1 MKVGKLNRDE
11 LAKEL
16 FKIGSELE
24 NYNFDMF
31 YDIQTIMN
39 LNREKRGVTE
49 EAQKDVMHL
58 FIRKFGTHSLI
69 ESNEVNQSEE
79 LKAMKGQSEE
89 HYKLVFCWN
98 VDYLYSETFVVISKI
113 D

>member
-1 MKVGKLNRDE
+1 MRVGKLNRDE

-16 FKIGSELE
+16 FKIGSKIE
-24 NYNFDMF
+24 NYNFDLL

-39 LNREKRGVTE
+39 LNRKKRGNSIE
-49 EAQKDVMHL
+49 SEKDTMHL

-79 LKAMKGQSEE
+79 LKAMKDQSEE

>member
-58 FIRKFGTHSLI
+58 FIRKLGTHSLI
-69 ESNEVNQSEE
+69 EVECLDQSNELE
-79 LKAMKGQSEE
+79 AMKNQADE
-89 HYKLVFCWN
+89 HYKITFCWN
-98 VDYLYSETFVVISKI
+98 VDYLYKESFAIVTKE
-113 D
+113 